1 MRQDAAS
8 GKATPA
14 IIPVPP
20 AYRTLESRII
30 MAPDRIRTA
39 VIGLGHF
46 GRFHA
51 EKYARLPRSQLVA
64 VVDADPARA
73 REAGKALRVEGLTD
87 FRELFGRVDAAS
99 IVVPTQMHHDVA
111 LACLEAGIHVLIEKP
126 ITETLEQAD
135 HLIRV
140 AREKN
145 LILQVGHLQRF
156 LLQRLGADT
165 VIQHPLYIE
174 STRIAPYKP
183 RGTDVGVTLD
193 LMIHDIDL
201 ILAMVRSP
209 LVMVDAVGA
218 PVVSPTEDIANT
230 RLRFANG
237 CVANITASR
246 VSMKTER
253 KMRIFQRDAYVSI
266 DLHNRKY
273 VVFRKG
279 SGKAWFP
286 GLPPIDREE
295 RSFGEGDDLE
305 AEIASF
311 LDSVATGH
319 PPLVTGE
326 DGRQALETAMRI
338 TASLKE
344 SLDRIASPAG

>member
-1 MRQDAAS
+1 M
-8 GKATPA
+8 T
-14 IIPVPP
+14 
-20 AYRTLESRII
+20 
-30 MAPDRIRTA
+30 DRIRTA

-51 EKYARLPRSQLVA
+51 DKYARLAQSQLVG

-73 REAGKALRVEGLTD
+73 AEVGRKLKCAPFTD
-87 FRELFGRVDAAS
+87 YRALFGKVDAVS
-99 IVVPTQMHHDVA
+99 VVVPTQMHHEVA
-111 LACLEAGIHVLIEKP
+111 LACLNAGIHVLVEKP
-126 ITETLEQAD
+126 ITETLAQAD
-135 HLIRV
+135 ALIRAAAEHKRV
-140 AREKN
+140 
-145 LILQVGHLQRF
+145 LQVGHLQRF

-165 VIQHPLYIE
+165 AIKNPLYIE
-174 STRIAPYKP
+174 AVRIAPYKP

-193 LMIHDIDL
+193 LMIHDIDMV
-201 ILAMVRSP
+201 LA
-209 LVMVDAVGA
+209 LVQAPVTAVDAVGA

-246 VSMKTER
+246 VSLKTER

-273 VVFRKG
+273 TLLRKG

-295 RSFGEGDDLE
+295 RSFAEGDDLE
-305 AEIASF
+305 AEIAAF
-311 LDSVATGH
+311 LAAVASGTA
-319 PPLVTGE
+319 PLVSGE
-326 DGRQALETAMRI
+326 DGRRALETAMRV
-338 TASLKE
+338 TASLTE
-344 SLDRIASPAG
+344 SLERVSASGI

>member
-1 MRQDAAS
+1 MTAQ
-8 GKATPA
+8 
-14 IIPVPP
+14 
-20 AYRTLESRII
+20 
-30 MAPDRIRTA
+30 RIRTA

-51 EKYARLPRSQLVA
+51 EKYARLKQAELVA
-64 VVDADPARA
+64 VVDADEARA
-73 REAGKALRVEGLTD
+73 RDAAKALRCEALTD
-87 FRELFGRVDAAS
+87 YRALFGRVDAVS
-99 IVVPTQMHHDVA
+99 VVVPTQFHYDVA
-111 LACLEAGIHVLIEKP
+111 RACLEAGIHVLVEKP

-135 HLIRV
+135 GLIKAAAERHCV
-140 AREKN
+140 
-145 LILQVGHLQRF
+145 LQVGHLQRF
-156 LLQRLGADT
+156 LLQRLGTDT
-165 VIQHPLYIE
+165 VIHDPLYIE

-201 ILAMVRSP
+201 VLALVRSP
-209 LVMVDAVGA
+209 VVAVDAVGA
-218 PVVSPTEDIANT
+218 PIVSPTEDIANT

-246 VSMKTER
+246 VSLKTER

-266 DLHNRKY
+266 DLHHRKY
-273 VVFRKG
+273 TVIRKG
-279 SGKAWFP
+279 TGKPWFP

-295 RSFGEGDDLE
+295 KSFGEGDDLE

-311 LDSVATGH
+311 LEAAAAGT

-326 DGRQALETAMRI
+326 DGRRALETAMRI
-338 TASLKE
+338 TEGLQDSLARVAAAQPP
-344 SLDRIASPAG
+344 DAPR

>member
-1 MRQDAAS
+1 MTA
-8 GKATPA
+8 
-14 IIPVPP
+14 
-20 AYRTLESRII
+20 E
-30 MAPDRIRTA
+30 RIRTA

-51 EKYARLPRSQLVA
+51 EKYARLPHSQLIGVA
-64 VVDADPARA
+64 DADAGRA
-73 REAGKALRVEGLTD
+73 RDVAKSLRATPFAD
-87 FRELFGRVDAAS
+87 YRELFGKVDAVS
-99 IVVPTQMHHDVA
+99 VVVPTQMHHEVA
-111 LACLEAGIHVLIEKP
+111 LACLNAGVHVLVEKP
-126 ITETLEQAD
+126 ITETLAQAD
-135 HLIRV
+135 DLIR
-140 AREKN
+140 AAAENKR
-145 LILQVGHLQRF
+145 ILQVGHLQRF

-165 VIQHPLYIE
+165 AIRNPLYIE
-174 STRIAPYKP
+174 SVRIAPYKP

-201 ILAMVRSP
+201 VLALVRSP
-209 LVMVDAVGA
+209 VAAVDAVGA

-230 RLRFANG
+230 RLRFENG

-246 VSMKTER
+246 VSLKTER

-273 VVFRKG
+273 TMLKKG

-286 GLPPIDREE
+286 GLPAIDREE
-295 RSFGEGDDLE
+295 KSFAEGDDLE

-311 LDSVATGH
+311 LDAVASGS

-326 DGRQALETAMRI
+326 DGRRALETAMRI
-338 TASLKE
+338 TAALTE
-344 SLDRIASPAG
+344 SLERVSARNT

>member
-1 MRQDAAS
+1 MT
-8 GKATPA
+8 G
-14 IIPVPP
+14 
-20 AYRTLESRII
+20 
-30 MAPDRIRTA
+30 RIRTA

-51 EKYARLPRSQLVA
+51 DKYARLARSQLVG

-73 REAGKALRVEGLTD
+73 AEVGRKLKCEPFTD
-87 FRELFGRVDAAS
+87 YRALFGKVDAVS
-99 IVVPTQMHHDVA
+99 VVVPTQMHHEVA
-111 LACLEAGIHVLIEKP
+111 LACLNAGIHVLVEKP

-135 HLIRV
+135 ALIRAAAEHKRV
-140 AREKN
+140 
-145 LILQVGHLQRF
+145 LQVGHLQRF

-165 VIQHPLYIE
+165 AIKNPLYIE
-174 STRIAPYKP
+174 AVRIAPYKP

-193 LMIHDIDL
+193 LMIHDIDMV
-201 ILAMVRSP
+201 LA
-209 LVMVDAVGA
+209 LVQAPVTAVDAVGA

-246 VSMKTER
+246 VSLKTER

-273 VVFRKG
+273 TLLRKG

-295 RSFGEGDDLE
+295 RSFAEGDDLE
-305 AEIASF
+305 AEIAAF
-311 LDSVATGH
+311 LAAVASGT
-319 PPLVTGE
+319 PPLVSGE
-326 DGRQALETAMRI
+326 DGRRALETAMKV
-338 TASLKE
+338 TASLTE
-344 SLDRIASPAG
+344 SLERVSASGI

>member
-1 MRQDAAS
+1 M
-8 GKATPA
+8 AT
-14 IIPVPP
+14 
-20 AYRTLESRII
+20 E
-30 MAPDRIRTA
+30 RIRTA

-51 EKYARLPRSQLVA
+51 EKYARLKRSQLVGVA
-64 VVDADPARA
+64 DADQARA
-73 REAGKALRVEGLTD
+73 REVAKSLKCAAFTD
-87 FRELFGRVDAAS
+87 YRELFGQVDAVS
-99 IVVPTQMHHDVA
+99 VVVPTQMHHEVA
-111 LACLEAGIHVLIEKP
+111 LACLNAGVHVLVEKP

-135 HLIRV
+135 DLIR
-140 AREKN
+140 AAAANQR
-145 LILQVGHLQRF
+145 ILQVGHLQRF

-165 VIQHPLYIE
+165 VIKNPLYIE
-174 STRIAPYKP
+174 AVRIAPYKP

-201 ILAMVRSP
+201 VLALVRSP
-209 LVMVDAVGA
+209 VKAVDAVGA
-218 PVVSPTEDIANT
+218 PIVSPTEDIANT
-230 RLRFANG
+230 RLRFENG

-246 VSMKTER
+246 VSLKTER

-273 VVFRKG
+273 VMLKKG

-295 RSFGEGDDLE
+295 KSFAEGDDLE

-311 LDSVATGH
+311 LEAVATGT

-326 DGRQALETAMRI
+326 DGRRALETAMQI
-338 TASLKE
+338 TAGLTE
-344 SLDRIASPAG
+344 SLARVAAVPEI

>member
-1 MRQDAAS
+1 M
-8 GKATPA
+8 T
-14 IIPVPP
+14 
-20 AYRTLESRII
+20 T
-30 MAPDRIRTA
+30 DRIRTA

-51 EKYARLPRSQLVA
+51 EKYARLKRSQLIGVA
-64 VVDADPARA
+64 DADATRA
-73 REAGKALRVEGLTD
+73 REVAKSLKVAAFTD
-87 FRELFGRVDAAS
+87 YRELFGKVDAVS
-99 IVVPTQMHHDVA
+99 VVVPTQMHHEVA
-111 LACLEAGIHVLIEKP
+111 LACINAGVHVLVEKP

-135 HLIRV
+135 DLIRAAAAAKRV
-140 AREKN
+140 
-145 LILQVGHLQRF
+145 LQVGHLQRF
-156 LLQRLGADT
+156 LLQRLGADA
-165 VIQHPLYIE
+165 VIKNPLYIE
-174 STRIAPYKP
+174 AVRIAPYKP

-201 ILAMVRSP
+201 VLALVRSP
-209 LVMVDAVGA
+209 VKAVDAVGA
-218 PVVSPTEDIANT
+218 PIVSPTEDIANT
-230 RLRFANG
+230 RLRFENG

-246 VSMKTER
+246 VSLKTER

-273 VVFRKG
+273 VLLKKG

-295 RSFGEGDDLE
+295 KSFAEGDDLE

-311 LDSVATGH
+311 LDAVATGT

-326 DGRQALETAMRI
+326 DGRRALETAMQI
-338 TASLKE
+338 TAGLTE
-344 SLDRIASPAG
+344 SLERVAAAPEPSS

>member
-1 MRQDAAS
+1 M
-8 GKATPA
+8 
-14 IIPVPP
+14 
-20 AYRTLESRII
+20 
-30 MAPDRIRTA
+30 
-39 VIGLGHF
+39 IGLGHF

-51 EKYARLPRSQLVA
+51 DKYARLAQSQLVG
-64 VVDADPARA
+64 VVDADAARA
-73 REAGKALRVEGLTD
+73 AEAARKLKCEPFTD
-87 FRELFGRVDAAS
+87 YRALFGKVDAVS
-99 IVVPTQMHHDVA
+99 VVVPTQMHHEVA
-111 LACLEAGIHVLIEKP
+111 LACLEAGIHVLVEKP

-135 HLIRV
+135 ALIRAAAAKKRV
-140 AREKN
+140 
-145 LILQVGHLQRF
+145 LQVGHLQRF

-165 VIQHPLYIE
+165 AIKNPLYIE
-174 STRIAPYKP
+174 AVRIAPYKP

-193 LMIHDIDL
+193 LMIHDIDMV
-201 ILAMVRSP
+201 LAMVRSP
-209 LVMVDAVGA
+209 VIGVDAVGA

-246 VSMKTER
+246 VSLKTER

-273 VVFRKG
+273 VMLRKG

-295 RSFGEGDDLE
+295 RSFSEGDDLE
-305 AEIASF
+305 AEIAAF
-311 LDSVATGH
+311 LDAVASGT

-326 DGRQALETAMRI
+326 DGRRALETAMKV
-338 TASLKE
+338 TAALTE
-344 SLDRIASPAG
+344 SLARVTAAGI

>member
-1 MRQDAAS
+1 MTDQ
-8 GKATPA
+8 
-14 IIPVPP
+14 
-20 AYRTLESRII
+20 
-30 MAPDRIRTA
+30 RIRTA

-51 EKYARLPRSQLVA
+51 DKYARLPQSQLVG

-73 REAGKALRVEGLTD
+73 DEAARKLKCEPFSDYRA
-87 FRELFGRVDAAS
+87 LFGKVDAVS
-99 IVVPTQMHHDVA
+99 VVVPTQMHHDVA
-111 LACLEAGIHVLIEKP
+111 LACLNAGIHVLVEKP

-135 HLIRV
+135 ALIRAAAEHKRV
-140 AREKN
+140 
-145 LILQVGHLQRF
+145 LQVGHLQRF

-165 VIQHPLYIE
+165 AIKNPLYIE
-174 STRIAPYKP
+174 AVRIAPYKP

-193 LMIHDIDL
+193 LMIHDIDMV
-201 ILAMVRSP
+201 LALVRSP
-209 LVMVDAVGA
+209 VIAVDAVGA

-246 VSMKTER
+246 VSLKTER

-266 DLHNRKY
+266 DFQSRKY
-273 VVFRKG
+273 VMLRKG
-279 SGKAWFP
+279 SGRAWFP
-286 GLPPIDREE
+286 GLPPIDRDE

-311 LDSVATGH
+311 LGAVASRT
-319 PPLVTGE
+319 PPLVTGD
-326 DGRQALETAMRI
+326 DGRRALETAMRV
-338 TASLKE
+338 TASLTE
-344 SLDRIASPAG
+344 SLERVTAAGI

>member
-1 MRQDAAS
+1 M
-8 GKATPA
+8 
-14 IIPVPP
+14 
-20 AYRTLESRII
+20 
-30 MAPDRIRTA
+30 PDRIRTA

-51 EKYARLPRSQLVA
+51 EKYARLPRSQLIGVA
-64 VVDADPARA
+64 DADPERSADVA
-73 REAGKALRVEGLTD
+73 KKLRVAGFRD
-87 FRELFGRVDAAS
+87 YRELFGKVDAVS
-99 IVVPTQMHHDVA
+99 VVVPTHMHHEVA
-111 LACLEAGIHVLIEKP
+111 LACLKAGIHVLVEKP

-135 HLIRV
+135 ELIAAAAGAKRV
-140 AREKN
+140 
-145 LILQVGHLQRF
+145 LQVGHLQRF

-165 VIQHPLYIE
+165 VIQDPLYIE
-174 STRIAPYKP
+174 SVRIAPYKP

-201 ILAMVRSP
+201 VLALVRSP
-209 LVMVDAVGA
+209 VVAVDAVGA

-246 VSMKTER
+246 VSLKTER

-273 VVFRKG
+273 VVLRKG

-286 GLPPIDREE
+286 GLPPIDRDE
-295 RSFGEGDDLE
+295 RSFAEGDDLE

-311 LDSVATGH
+311 LDAVATGT
-319 PPLVTGE
+319 PPLVSGE
-326 DGRQALETAMRI
+326 DGRRALETAMRI
-338 TASLKE
+338 TAGLNE
-344 SLDRIASPAG
+344 SLARVSGTST

>member
-1 MRQDAAS
+1 MT
-8 GKATPA
+8 G
-14 IIPVPP
+14 
-20 AYRTLESRII
+20 
-30 MAPDRIRTA
+30 RIRTA

-51 EKYARLPRSQLVA
+51 DKYARLARSQLVG

-73 REAGKALRVEGLTD
+73 AEVGRKLKCEPFTD
-87 FRELFGRVDAAS
+87 YRALFGKVDAVS
-99 IVVPTQMHHDVA
+99 VVVPTQMHHEVA
-111 LACLEAGIHVLIEKP
+111 LACLNAGIHVLVEKP
-126 ITETLEQAD
+126 ITETIEQAD
-135 HLIRV
+135 ALIRAAAEHKRV
-140 AREKN
+140 
-145 LILQVGHLQRF
+145 LQVGHLQRF

-165 VIQHPLYIE
+165 AIKNPLYIE
-174 STRIAPYKP
+174 AVRIAPYKP

-193 LMIHDIDL
+193 LMIHDIDMV
-201 ILAMVRSP
+201 LA
-209 LVMVDAVGA
+209 LVQAPVTAVDAVGA

-246 VSMKTER
+246 VSLKTER

-273 VVFRKG
+273 TLLRKG

-295 RSFGEGDDLE
+295 RSFAEGDDLE
-305 AEIASF
+305 AEIAAF
-311 LDSVATGH
+311 LAAVASGK
-319 PPLVTGE
+319 PPLVSGE
-326 DGRQALETAMRI
+326 DGRRALETAMKV
-338 TASLKE
+338 TASLTE
-344 SLDRIASPAG
+344 SLERVSASGI